1 MYRALALAMALAL
14 ASVSGG
20 AARAQAPDAG
30 GDGDSVVG
38 IVNGE
43 EIRRSEV
50 VLLYQDLPQEYR
62 RLPIPVLYQQLLD
75 RLVERK
81 LGARAAER
89 QGLQDDA
96 EVKRRLDY
104 FRDQVLQERYLVLGV
119 ERVLTEERLRQAY
132 ERMVAGRAADE
143 EVRARHIL
151 LKTEAEAKAVIA
163 ELTAGADFVETA
175 KARSSGPSAAEGG
188 DLGYFARDNMVEAF
202 AEAAFALAT
211 GEITEV
217 PVKTQFGWHVIRL
230 EDRRTTAPPGFEDSI
245 DELRRTEAQ
254 LVIDEL
260 TAALREDAEIELFEP
275 DGSKLAPPEEAEP
288 KAE

>member
-1 MYRALALAMALAL
+1 MDDTAAVDISGDPP
-14 ASVSGG
+14 SVEPV
-20 AARAQAPDAG
+20 RED
-30 GDGDSVVG
+30 
-38 IVNGE
+38 
-43 EIRRSEV
+43 
-50 VLLYQDLPQEYR
+50 R
-62 RLPIPVLYQQLLD
+62 RLPIPVLYRQLLN
-75 RLVERK
+75 RLVDRK
-81 LGARAAER
+81 LGARVAER

-104 FRDQVLQERYLVLGV
+104 YREQVLQERYLVLGV

-132 ERMVAGRAADE
+132 ERMVAGRATDQ

-151 LKTEAEAKAVIA
+151 VETEAEAKAVIA
-163 ELTAGADFVETA
+163 ELAAGADFVETA
-175 KARSSGPSAAEGG
+175 KARSTGPSAAEGG
-188 DLGYFARDNMVEAF
+188 DLGYFARDSMVEAF

-211 GEITEV
+211 REITQA

-230 EDRRTTAPPGFEDSI
+230 EDRRTTAPPSFEDSV

-275 DGSKLAPPEEAEP
+275 DGSKLAPPEAAEP